1 MKGECTV
8 DKLNSLSISSGQRCL
23 YYMHVHIAVGEERER
38 VVSFPRSSWV
48 EVEVYYIL
56 KTFLTIAEHS

>member
-1 MKGECTV
+1 
-8 DKLNSLSISSGQRCL
+8 
-23 YYMHVHIAVGEERER
+23 MHVHIAVGEERER
-38 VVSFPRSSWV
+38 VVSFLRSSWV